1 MKNIAIAT
9 RQELP
14 EDFEIAEIDASRTTT
29 LREFYETMAE
39 VFEFPDY
46 FGFNLDSFDE
56 MMNDLSW
63 IENEKILIYF
73 THSDK
78 FLEKERNKSKILT
91 LLDLLDATCEE
102 WRWAEG
108 DDLIPKKELLI
119 RFSPGERIG
128 DLLGEME

>member
-1 MKNIAIAT
+1 MKNIAIA
-9 RQELP
+9 RREELP
-14 EDFEIAEIDASRTTT
+14 ENFEIAEIDASKTTT
-29 LREFYETMAE
+29 LREFYETMAG

-46 FGFNLDSFDE
+46 FGYNLDSFDE

-78 FLEKERNKSKILT
+78 FLEKERNESKILT

-102 WRWAEG
+102 WKWAEA
-108 DDLIPKKELLI
+108 DEDIPKKELLV
-119 RFSPGERIG
+119 RFSPGERIQR
-128 DLLGEME
+128 LLE

>member
-1 MKNIAIAT
+1 MKNIAIA
-9 RQELP
+9 RREELP
-14 EDFEIAEIDASRTTT
+14 ENFEIAEIDASKTTT
-29 LREFYETMAE
+29 LREFYETMAG

-46 FGFNLDSFDE
+46 FGYNLDSFDE

-78 FLEKERNKSKILT
+78 FLEKERNESKILT

-102 WRWAEG
+102 WKWAEA
-108 DDLIPKKELLI
+108 DEDTPKKELLV
-119 RFSPGERIG
+119 RFSPGERIQR
-128 DLLGEME
+128 LLE